1 MGTRVQ
7 NLCAFARQAPKSAAR
22 FGAWLFVAV
31 FAARAFTSSSLYFGD
46 GPAHLTA
53 IQARTY
59 VIQAPGYWLFART
72 ASLFPDPEIAI
83 SVMNWLF
90 SAAGA
95 IFFYL
100 VARKFA
106 SEGVARLSALLYAVV
121 FFGWFSGNVHSTHAS
136 QLFFP
141 IASFFFILKYQEEP
155 RQKWLIWA
163 GVAFVLG
170 AGFRPSDGVFFSP
183 VFLYAL
189 IKARRKDAI
198 IAATMACVVGLAWL
212 IPQQIALRNVVNNS
226 VRSQMMVAAS
236 GPLVSGLSQYA
247 LSNTLRYVLPLA
259 LAFFPLIP
267 LIFRA
272 KSFPLWLWIVPGSAF
287 FLLIFISEATY
298 TNWMLAPLILLAI
311 ISPQVSD
318 RRKMWLIA
326 ACICLNLLFYFAWRP
341 IKLANARLQKAEYL
355 VEADVGKYTFYSV
368 RNHRQLTLSELLN
381 VPPSHRQA
389 NAHGAAANPPWD

>member
-1 MGTRVQ
+1 MGTRVE
-7 NLCAFARQAPKSAAR
+7 NPGIFAPQSPTTSIR
-22 FGAWLFVAV
+22 FCAWLFVGI
-31 FAARAFTSSSLYFGD
+31 FAARAFTSSSAYFGD

-53 IQARTY
+53 IQTRRY

-90 SAAGA
+90 SAGGV

-106 SEGVARLSALLYAVV
+106 SEGVARLSALLYASV
-121 FFGWFSGNVHSTHAS
+121 FFAWFSGNVHSTHAS

-141 IASFFFILKYQEEP
+141 IASFFFILKYQEES
-155 RQKWLIWA
+155 RQQWLIWA

-170 AGFRPSDGVFFSP
+170 AGFRPSDGVFFAP

-189 IKARRKDAI
+189 IKARRKDALV
-198 IAATMACVVGLAWL
+198 AAITVLLVGLAWL
-212 IPQQIALRNVVNNS
+212 IPQQIALREMADTVQKNLGNQLMS
-226 VRSQMMVAAS
+226 VAS
-236 GPLVSGLSQYA
+236 GALFSGLSLYA
-247 LSNTLRYVLPLA
+247 FSNALRYFLPLT

-267 LIFRA
+267 LIFRS
-272 KSFPLWLWIVPGSAF
+272 KSFPLWLWILPGSAF
-287 FLLIFISEATY
+287 FLLVFISEATY

-318 RRKMWLIA
+318 RRKMWLLAI
-326 ACICLNLLFYFAWRP
+326 CICLNLLLYFAWRP
-341 IKLANARLQKAEYL
+341 IELSDARLQKAEYL
-355 VEADVGKYTFYSV
+355 VERNVGNYTFYAV
-368 RNHRQLTLSELLN
+368 RNHRDLTLSELLHI
-381 VPPSHRQA
+381 SQIHT
-389 NAHGAAANPPWD
+389 H